1 MKNIFLEENIKIH
14 TMRMVLYALG
24 FTSLFASKAFAQD
37 VSSLPPLDELGTGK
51 YQGYTGGLYPDGSN
65 QMPPAFYNDAIE
77 FAKSIQPLDA
87 DGKPDADGKIG
98 LVTIGAS
105 TVAMFSEGLQSQI
118 YNVAGL
124 NKEIVFVN
132 GGVGG
137 QDLNKI
143 YDQAAKYWVAVEGRV
158 KSAGLTNEQVQIV
171 WFQEDD
177 LRDQSSAFPDRAENL
192 ADAFT
197 YAIQKLKV
205 RYPNL
210 KFVYL
215 TARHTTLWMPADAK
229 DKHREPRAYLNGWA
243 TKFIIERQ
251 INGDAELA
259 YKGDK
264 VKAPMI
270 IWGPYFWTQGDKA
283 RKDGYNFSKD
293 LVTGDGI
300 HPNEAGKIKV
310 AKDILDFWKNDAVSQ
325 LWFLE
330 NPGAVTASTDVT
342 VVNTTGTENMVSYMR
357 LYILGNEIEKI
368 DRSMMTDKI
377 RILLLKDTVVVS
389 NEEYF
394 VTDSLNIHDLDPGQ
408 YTYLIKDQEDFLTAS
423 KFFISPT
430 FTVSKGT
437 GENATSISTANDSEE
452 SSTTKQKNIVGEDE
466 PAWFV
471 NGINKLPKLKRLL
484 GSAAIAKA
492 VITSRDGEV
501 VLEVED
507 VLTKHTDLNEKLES
521 GQYNVKF
528 YDEKG
533 DIINAEMPQNIN
545 IK

>member
-1 MKNIFLEENIKIH
+1 MKIKFLVESIKIH
-14 TMRMVLYALG
+14 TMKMGLCALG
-24 FTSLFASKAFAQD
+24 FTSLFATKTFAQD

-51 YQGYTGGLYPDGSN
+51 YQGYTGGLYPNGNN
-65 QMPPAFYNDAIE
+65 QMPPAFYKDAIE
-77 FAKSIQPLDA
+77 FANSIQPLDA
-87 DGKPDADGKIG
+87 EGKPDADGKIG

-105 TVAMFSEGLQSQI
+105 TVAMFSEGLEDQI

-158 KSAGLTNEQVQIV
+158 KDAGLTNEQVQVV

-177 LRDQSSAFPDRAENL
+177 LRDQSSAFPDRADNL

-229 DKHREPRAYLNGWA
+229 DKHREPRAYYNGWA

-259 YKGDK
+259 YKGEDAI
-264 VKAPMI
+264 APMI
-270 IWGPYFWTQGDKA
+270 LWGPYFWTQGDKPREDGYTF
-283 RKDGYNFSKD
+283 RKDMVSN
-293 LVTGDGI
+293 DGI
-300 HPNEAGKIKV
+300 HPNDAGKTKV
-310 AKDILDFWKNDAVSQ
+310 AKDILDFWKTDAVSQ

-330 NPGAVTASTDVT
+330 NPGAVTASSDV
-342 VVNTTGTENMVSYMR
+342 VAANTTGTDNMVSYMR
-357 LYILGNEIEKI
+357 LYILGTEIEKI
-368 DRSMMTDKI
+368 DRSLMTDKI

-394 VTDSLNIHDLDPGQ
+394 VTDSINLHDLDPGQ

-423 KFFISPT
+423 KFFISSAY
-430 FTVSKGT
+430 TVSKGT
-437 GENATSISTANDSEE
+437 GENAASPSTINDNEVST
-452 SSTTKQKNIVGEDE
+452 TTKQKNMVGEDE

-471 NGINKLPKLKRLL
+471 NGNNKLPKLTRLL
-484 GSAAIAKA
+484 GSTAVAKA

-501 VLEVED
+501 VLVVED
-507 VLTKHTDLNEKLES
+507 VLNKHTDLNEKLES

-528 YDEKG
+528 YDENEN
-533 DIINAEMPQNIN
+533 IINPEIPQNIN